1 MIKEIYK
8 NIAYSLEYMQQKS
21 KEVDEY
27 INEILNR
34 DRQNLDNNEYEKKRD
49 ILFGVANKA
58 EEMGFTVGFKYGVEL
73 ILESLENSNF
83 MNISGKG

>member
-8 NIAYSLEYMQQKS
+8 NIAYSSEYTQQKS

-34 DRQNLDNNEYEKKRD
+34 DRQNLDNNEYEKKE
-49 ILFGVANKA
+49 IYFL
-58 EEMGFTVGFKYGVEL
+58 EL
-73 ILESLENSNF
+73 LIKQKRWDLQ
-83 MNISGKG
+83 

>member
-1 MIKEIYK
+1 MSSIFCLKYGGKNDKRIYK
-8 NIAYSLEYMQQKS
+8 NIAYSSEYMQQKS

-58 EEMGFTVGFKYGVEL
+58 EEMGFTVGFNTE
-73 ILESLENSNF
+73 
-83 MNISGKG
+83 